1 MIFVLSMFVLSQII
15 YNMVEFNY
23 KMSNYHEKIILQN
36 SLHSREILWVKKIVE
51 NLIDTSNDITYD
63 NSIEELV
70 FSKNGSQIFL
80 RVVDCNRLEL
90 SISPKRYE
98 LLWQGNVS
106 LMCNQSELTNSC
118 QISYAEVEN
127 MNFAIGANNDE

>member
-1 MIFVLSMFVLSQII
+1 MD
-15 YNMVEFNY
+15 NAN
-23 KMSNYHEKIILQN
+23 ILITGGAGFIG
-36 SLHSREILWVKKIVE
+36 SHIVE